1 MTQPVDRT
9 PDQIAAANIASII
22 AEQHLLQIPGG
33 KPWNI
38 EEVVLSGARA
48 VGPSTTSDGSR
59 VPQPLT
65 LEGVFHRLGTAD
77 ASGTTTV
84 STRNNGT
91 EVATVSIVAP
101 ATSGSAAVNVPLVAG
116 DVLTHVVTVVGTTP
130 GLRLTSQ
137 VTGVYAAS

>member
-65 LEGVFHRLGTAD
+65 LEGVFHRLCTAD

-84 STRNNGT
+84 STQ
-91 EVATVSIVAP
+91 VATVSIVAP